1 MTPEQDDLLPTRRSL
16 LSRLKDWDDQ
26 ESWRDFFNTYWK
38 LIYSAAIKAGL
49 TDAEAQEVVQETIIT
64 VAKKMKAFKYDPS
77 LGSFKGWLLNTT
89 RWRIADQLRLRQQ
102 AAQPNERRA
111 PATTSTDAI
120 ERIPGDAGID
130 LDAVWEEEWQKN
142 LMDAAL
148 QRVKR
153 QVSPQQYQLFDL
165 YVFKN
170 WPVRKIAKTF
180 GVSASRVYLAKH
192 RISRLLKKE
201 VKYLEKQFL

>member
-102 AAQPNERRA
+102 AAQPNERRP
-111 PATTSTDAI
+111 PATTGADAI

-130 LDAVWEEEWQKN
+130 LDAVWEEEWRKS

-148 QRVKR
+148 ERVKQRVNAK
-153 QVSPQQYQLFDL
+153 QYQIFRSLRDQ
-165 YVFKN
+165 
-170 WPVRKIAKTF
+170 R
-180 GVSASRVYLAKH
+180 LAG
-192 RISRLLKKE
+192 RQGGP
-201 VKYLEKQFL
+201 YPGC

>member
-1 MTPEQDDLLPTRRSL
+1 MTPEQDDFLPTRRSL

-148 QRVKR
+148 HRVKR

-170 WPVRKIAKTF
+170 WSVRKIAKTL
-180 GVSASRVYLAKH
+180 GVSASQVYLAKH
-192 RISRLLKKE
+192 RISNLLKKE
-201 VKYLEKQFL
+201 IKNLEDKFL